1 MSEQQPVEMTE
12 ARVAVIIRTVKD
24 TAEKRFKECV
34 DSIDTSSDELTDSR
48 IESYKKFQAGLHCMK
63 EIDPQWNI
71 EVASRS
77 SKFQIQLFENLFSD
91 CLDQFS
97 ISNLGTPRLRDC
109 HIVHKT
115 LKSIRAIDPEWS
127 INGSK
132 RVIRTNK

>member
-1 MSEQQPVEMTE
+1 MSEQQPVKMTE
-12 ARVAVIIRTVKD
+12 ARVAVILKTVKY

-34 DSIDTSSDELTDSR
+34 DNIDTSSDELIDSR

-71 EVASRS
+71 EVASRGS
-77 SKFQIQLFENLFSD
+77 NFQIQLFENLFSE

-97 ISNLGTPRLRDC
+97 TSNLGTLKLGDC
-109 HIVHKT
+109 YIVHKT

-132 RVIRTNK
+132 RQS

>member
-1 MSEQQPVEMTE
+1 MPKRQPVEMTE
-12 ARVAVIIRTVKD
+12 ARAAIILKTVKY
-24 TAEKRFKECV
+24 TAEKKFKEWV
-34 DSIDTSSDELTDSR
+34 DNIDTSSDELTDSR

-71 EVASRS
+71 RVASRNS
-77 SKFQIQLFENLFSD
+77 NFQMQMLESLFFE

-97 ISNLGTPRLRDC
+97 ISNLGILKLGDC
-109 HIVHKT
+109 YIVHKT

-132 RVIRTNK
+132 RTITMH

>member
-1 MSEQQPVEMTE
+1 MSKQQPVEMTE
-12 ARVAVIIRTVKD
+12 ARVAVIIKTVKY

-34 DSIDTSSDELTDSR
+34 DSIDTNSDELTDSR

-97 ISNLGTPRLRDC
+97 TSNLGTLKLGDC
-109 HIVHKT
+109 YIVHKT

-132 RVIRTNK
+132 RTVTTH

>member
-1 MSEQQPVEMTE
+1 MSKQQPVEMTE
-12 ARVAVIIRTVKD
+12 ARVAVIIKTVKY

-34 DSIDTSSDELTDSR
+34 DSIDTNSDELTDSR

-77 SKFQIQLFENLFSD
+77 LKFQIQLFENLFSD

-97 ISNLGTPRLRDC
+97 TSNLGILKLGDC
-109 HIVHKT
+109 YIVHKT

-132 RVIRTNK
+132 RTITMR

>member
-1 MSEQQPVEMTE
+1 MSKQQPVEMTE
-12 ARVAVIIRTVKD
+12 ARVAVIIKTVKY

-34 DSIDTSSDELTDSR
+34 DSIDTNSDELTDSR

-97 ISNLGTPRLRDC
+97 TSNLGILKLGDC
-109 HIVHKT
+109 YIVHKT

-132 RVIRTNK
+132 RTITMH

>member
-1 MSEQQPVEMTE
+1 MSKQQPVEMTE
-12 ARVAVIIRTVKD
+12 ARVAVIIKTVKY

-34 DSIDTSSDELTDSR
+34 DSIDTNSDELTDSR

-77 SKFQIQLFENLFSD
+77 LEFQIQLFENLFSD

-97 ISNLGTPRLRDC
+97 TSNLGILKLGDC
-109 HIVHKT
+109 YIVHKT

-132 RVIRTNK
+132 RTITMR

>member
-1 MSEQQPVEMTE
+1 MSKQQPVEMTE
-12 ARVAVIIRTVKD
+12 ARVAVIIKTVKY

-34 DSIDTSSDELTDSR
+34 DSIDTNSDELTDSR
-48 IESYKKFQAGLHCMK
+48 IESYKKFQAGLYCMK

-77 SKFQIQLFENLFSD
+77 SKLQIQLFENLFSD

-97 ISNLGTPRLRDC
+97 TSNLGILKLGDC
-109 HIVHKT
+109 YMVHKT

-132 RVIRTNK
+132 RTITMR

>member
-1 MSEQQPVEMTE
+1 MSKQQPVEMTE
-12 ARVAVIIRTVKD
+12 ARVAVIIKTVKY

-34 DSIDTSSDELTDSR
+34 DSIDTNSDELTDSR

-97 ISNLGTPRLRDC
+97 TSNLGTLKLGDC
-109 HIVHKT
+109 YIVHKT

-132 RVIRTNK
+132 RIVITH

>member
-1 MSEQQPVEMTE
+1 MSKQQPVEMTE
-12 ARVAVIIRTVKD
+12 ARVAVIIKTVKY

-34 DSIDTSSDELTDSR
+34 DSIDTNSDELTDSR

-97 ISNLGTPRLRDC
+97 TSNLGILKLGDC
-109 HIVHKT
+109 YIVHKT
-115 LKSIRAIDPEWS
+115 LKSIRTIDPEWS

-132 RVIRTNK
+132 RTITMR

>member
-1 MSEQQPVEMTE
+1 MSKQQPVEMTE
-12 ARVAVIIRTVKD
+12 ARVAVIIKTVKY

-34 DSIDTSSDELTDSR
+34 DSIDTNSDELTDSR

-77 SKFQIQLFENLFSD
+77 LKFQIQLFENLFSD

-97 ISNLGTPRLRDC
+97 TSNLGILKLGDC
-109 HIVHKT
+109 YIVHKT

-132 RVIRTNK
+132 RTVTTH

>member
-1 MSEQQPVEMTE
+1 MSKQQPVEMTE
-12 ARVAVIIRTVKD
+12 ARVAVIIKTVKY

-34 DSIDTSSDELTDSR
+34 DSIDTNSDELTDSR

-97 ISNLGTPRLRDC
+97 TSNLGILKLGDC
-109 HIVHKT
+109 YIVHKT

-132 RVIRTNK
+132 RTITMR

>member
-1 MSEQQPVEMTE
+1 MSKQQPVEMTE
-12 ARVAVIIRTVKD
+12 ARVAVIIKTVKY

-34 DSIDTSSDELTDSR
+34 DSIDTNSDELTDSR

-97 ISNLGTPRLRDC
+97 TSNLGILKLGDC
-109 HIVHKT
+109 YIVHKT

-127 INGSK
+127 INSSK
-132 RVIRTNK
+132 STVTMH

>member
-1 MSEQQPVEMTE
+1 MSKQQPVEMTE
-12 ARVAVIIRTVKD
+12 ARVAVIIKTVKY

-34 DSIDTSSDELTDSR
+34 DSIDTNSDELTDSR
-48 IESYKKFQAGLHCMK
+48 IESYKKFQAGLYCMK

-77 SKFQIQLFENLFSD
+77 SKLQIQLFENLFSD

-97 ISNLGTPRLRDC
+97 TSNLGILKLGDC
-109 HIVHKT
+109 YIVHKT

-132 RVIRTNK
+132 RTITMR

>member
-1 MSEQQPVEMTE
+1 MSKQQPVEMTE
-12 ARVAVIIRTVKD
+12 ARVAVIIKTVKY

-34 DSIDTSSDELTDSR
+34 DSIDTNSDELTDSR

-97 ISNLGTPRLRDC
+97 TSNLGTLKLGDC
-109 HIVHKT
+109 YIVHKT

-132 RVIRTNK
+132 RTITMR

>member
-1 MSEQQPVEMTE
+1 MSKQHPVEMTE
-12 ARVAVIIRTVKD
+12 ARVAIILKTVKY

-34 DSIDTSSDELTDSR
+34 DNIDTSSDELTDSH

-71 EVASRS
+71 RSASRS
-77 SKFQIQLFENLFSD
+77 SNFQIQLFENLFSE

-97 ISNLGTPRLRDC
+97 TSNLGIPKLGDC
-109 HIVHKT
+109 YIVHKT

-127 INGSK
+127 IKGSK
-132 RVIRTNK
+132 RQS

>member
-1 MSEQQPVEMTE
+1 MSKQQPVEMTE
-12 ARVAVIIRTVKD
+12 ARVAVIIKTVKY

-34 DSIDTSSDELTDSR
+34 DSIDTNSDELTDSR

-97 ISNLGTPRLRDC
+97 TSNLGILRLGDC
-109 HIVHKT
+109 YIVHKT

-132 RVIRTNK
+132 RTVTTH

>member
-1 MSEQQPVEMTE
+1 MSKQQPVEMTE
-12 ARVAVIIRTVKD
+12 ARVAVIIKTVKY

-34 DSIDTSSDELTDSR
+34 DSIDTNSDELTDSR

-97 ISNLGTPRLRDC
+97 TSNLGILKLGDC
-109 HIVHKT
+109 YIVHKI

-132 RVIRTNK
+132 RTITMR

>member
-1 MSEQQPVEMTE
+1 MSKQQPVEMTE
-12 ARVAVIIRTVKD
+12 ARVAVIIKTVKY

-34 DSIDTSSDELTDSR
+34 DSIDTNSDELTDSR

-97 ISNLGTPRLRDC
+97 TSNLGILKLGDC
-109 HIVHKT
+109 YIVHKT

-132 RVIRTNK
+132 RTITTH

>member
-1 MSEQQPVEMTE
+1 MSKQQPVEMTE
-12 ARVAVIIRTVKD
+12 ARVAVIIKTVKY

-34 DSIDTSSDELTDSR
+34 DSIDTNSDELTDSR

-77 SKFQIQLFENLFSD
+77 LKFQIQLFENLFSD

-97 ISNLGTPRLRDC
+97 TSNLGILKLGDC
-109 HIVHKT
+109 YIVHKT
-115 LKSIRAIDPEWS
+115 LKSIRAIDLEWS
-127 INGSK
+127 INVS
-132 RVIRTNK
+132 RRTVTMH

>member
-1 MSEQQPVEMTE
+1 MSKQQPVEMTE
-12 ARVAVIIRTVKD
+12 ARVAVIIKTVKY

-34 DSIDTSSDELTDSR
+34 DSIDTNSDELTDSR

-97 ISNLGTPRLRDC
+97 TSNLGILKLGDC
-109 HIVHKT
+109 YTVHKT

-132 RVIRTNK
+132 RTITMR

>member
-1 MSEQQPVEMTE
+1 MSKQQPVEMTE
-12 ARVAVIIRTVKD
+12 ARVAVIIKTVKY

-34 DSIDTSSDELTDSR
+34 DSIDTNSDELTDSR

-97 ISNLGTPRLRDC
+97 TSNLGILKLGDC
-109 HIVHKT
+109 YIVHET
-115 LKSIRAIDPEWS
+115 LKNIRAIDPEWS

-132 RVIRTNK
+132 RTITMR

>member
-1 MSEQQPVEMTE
+1 MSKQQPVEMTE
-12 ARVAVIIRTVKD
+12 ARVAVIIKTVKY

-34 DSIDTSSDELTDSR
+34 DSIDTNSDELTDSR

-77 SKFQIQLFENLFSD
+77 LKFQIQLFENLFSD

-97 ISNLGTPRLRDC
+97 TSNLGILKLGDC
-109 HIVHKT
+109 YIVHKT

-132 RVIRTNK
+132 RTITMH

>member
-1 MSEQQPVEMTE
+1 MSKQQPVEMTE
-12 ARVAVIIRTVKD
+12 ARVAVIIKTVKY

-34 DSIDTSSDELTDSR
+34 DSIDTNSDELTDSR
-48 IESYKKFQAGLHCMK
+48 IESYKKFQAELHCMK

-77 SKFQIQLFENLFSD
+77 SKLQIQLFENLFSD

-97 ISNLGTPRLRDC
+97 TSNLGILKLGDC
-109 HIVHKT
+109 YIVHKT

-132 RVIRTNK
+132 RTITMR

>member
-1 MSEQQPVEMTE
+1 MSKQQPVEMTE
-12 ARVAVIIRTVKD
+12 ARVAVIIKTVKY

-34 DSIDTSSDELTDSR
+34 DSIDTNSDELTDSR

-97 ISNLGTPRLRDC
+97 TSNLGILKLGDC
-109 HIVHKT
+109 YIVHKT

-132 RVIRTNK
+132 RTVTTH

>member
-1 MSEQQPVEMTE
+1 MSKQQPVEMTE
-12 ARVAVIIRTVKD
+12 ARVAVIIKTVKY

-34 DSIDTSSDELTDSR
+34 DSIDTNSDELTDSR

-97 ISNLGTPRLRDC
+97 TSNLGILKLGDC
-109 HIVHKT
+109 YIVHKT

-132 RVIRTNK
+132 RIVTTH

>member
-1 MSEQQPVEMTE
+1 MSEQLPVGMTK
-12 ARVAVIIRTVKD
+12 ARVAVILKTVKY

-34 DSIDTSSDELTDSR
+34 DNIDTSSDELTDSR

-77 SKFQIQLFENLFSD
+77 SKFQIQLFESLFSE

-97 ISNLGTPRLRDC
+97 TSNLGTLKLGDC
-109 HIVHKT
+109 YIVHKT

-132 RVIRTNK
+132 RQS